1 MGEIRDLIDS
11 KKSEVE
17 QRCWAS
23 AEYIIGNSEFMG
35 AISEALGKNES
46 EASLPI
52 ADILDDGMGRYS
64 SESEW
69 ELIIGNMTQL
79 LSDEGVKV
87 TSHGWEHDD
96 DNDEDD
102 YWIYLEW

>member
-1 MGEIRDLIDS
+1 MGGIRDLIDS

-23 AEYIIGNSEFMG
+23 AEYIVQTSEFMN
-35 AISEALGKNES
+35 AISEAVDDNES
-46 EASLPI
+46 EASLYI
-52 ADILDDGMGRYS
+52 DEILGNDMNYYPS
-64 SESEW
+64 NSEW
-69 ELIIGNMTQL
+69 ELIIENMTQL